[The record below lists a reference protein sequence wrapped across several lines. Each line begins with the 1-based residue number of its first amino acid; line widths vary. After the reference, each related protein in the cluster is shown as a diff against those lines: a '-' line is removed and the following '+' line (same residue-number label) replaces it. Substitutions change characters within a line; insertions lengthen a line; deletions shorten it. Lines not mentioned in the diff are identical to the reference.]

1 VSILGN
7 RVQRKE
13 DPKLL
18 TGGATYVDNLK
29 LPGAAYVTYVR
40 STMPHARIA
49 SIDVDDARSAPGVI
63 GVFTAADVDLPAMTP
78 TIPMLD
84 QTMTRPFLA
93 DGVVRFAGEAIVAIV
108 TEERY
113 QGEDAAELVF
123 VDYEPLPVVVD
134 PEAAEQSE
142 VVLFPDAGT
151 NVAMRLEF
159 GHDDDLFDG
168 CEVVVRQRMVNQRVA
183 PCPLE
188 VRAVA
193 AEWGDD
199 GRLTFWSSS
208 QNAHGVKGAL
218 TSRLGLDEATVRVI
232 VPDVG
237 GGFGA
242 KLGGSPDELLVAWL
256 ARELARPLRWLET
269 RSESMVALGH
279 GRAQVQ
285 QVELGGRRDGTFE
298 AYRLTILQDAGA
310 YPDVGAVLPFM
321 SRLMTTGVYDV
332 AKAECDAVSVVTNT
346 TPIVSYRGAGRP
358 EAAAALER
366 AVDLFATEIGADP
379 AELRRRNF
387 IAKDAFPYTTPVGTT
402 YDCGDYERALDLVLQ
417 TADYAA
423 LRAEQAQRRARG
435 DVRQLGLGLA
445 VYVEVTAGPFADK
458 EWGGLEVRA
467 DGTALVRTG
476 ISPHGQGHHTS
487 LAMIA
492 SDALG
497 IPIDDIEVV
506 HGDTDAVPQGGGTS
520 ASRSLQI
527 GGTAVLQASEQVVD
541 QARHLAAALLEAN
554 PDDVVLDKV
563 NGRFHVAGT
572 PTIGRTWSEL
582 AAESQSS
589 ESESSESESSESE
602 SGTRGGLRAELVFEA
617 ASPTFP
623 FGAHLAVVEVDM
635 ETGRVELQ
643 RLVAVD
649 DAGRILNPLMAE
661 GQIHGGLAQGVAQA
675 LLEEVRYDDDGNPL
689 TTNLADY
696 AFVSAVELPSF
707 ETVSM
712 ETPTPVNPLGA
723 KGIGESGSIG
733 STPAVQNAV
742 VDALSHL
749 GVRHVDMPA
758 TPERVWRAI
767 RGTVTS

>member
-1 VSILGN
+1 MSILGN

-13 DPKLL
+13 DPSLL
-18 TGGATYVDNLK
+18 TGGATYVDNLP
-29 LPGAAYVTYVR
+29 LAGAAYVTYVR
-40 STMPHARIA
+40 STMAHARIG
-49 SIDVDDARSAPGVI
+49 SIDVGEARAAPGVI
-63 GVFTAADVDLPAMTP
+63 GVFTAADVDLPPMTP

-93 DGVVRFAGEAIVAIV
+93 DGVVRFVGDLVAAVV

-113 QGEDAAELVF
+113 QGEDAAEMVF
-123 VDYEPLPVVVD
+123 VEYEPLPAVVD

-151 NVAMRLEF
+151 NVTARLMF
-159 GHDDDLFDG
+159 GHSDDLFDG
-168 CEVVVRQRMVNQRVA
+168 CDVVVRQRIVNQRVA

-199 GRLTFWSSS
+199 GRLTYWASS

-218 TSRLGLDEATVRVI
+218 ASRLGLDEASVRVI

-242 KLGGSPDELLVAWL
+242 KIGGTPDELLVAWL
-256 ARELARPLRWLET
+256 ARRLERPLRWLET
-269 RSESMVALGH
+269 RSESMVGLGH

-285 QVELGGRRDGTFE
+285 QVELGGRRDGTLE

-310 YPDVGAVLPFM
+310 YPEVGGILPFM
-321 SRLMTTGVYDV
+321 SRMMTTGVYDI
-332 AKAECDAVSVVTNT
+332 AKAECNAVSVVTNT
-346 TPIVSYRGAGRP
+346 TPVVAYRGAGRP

-366 AVDLFATEIGADP
+366 VVDLFATEIGADP
-379 AELRRRNF
+379 AEVRRRNF
-387 IAKDAFPYTTPVGTT
+387 IPKDAFPYTTAVGTT
-402 YDCGDYERALDLVLQ
+402 YDCGDYERALDLVLE
-417 TADYAA
+417 TADYGA
-423 LRAEQAQRRARG
+423 LRAEQAQRREHN
-435 DVRQLGLGLA
+435 DVRQLGIGLA
-445 VYVEVTAGPFADK
+445 VYVEVTAGPFPDK
-458 EWGGLEVRA
+458 EWGGIEVRA

-497 IPIDDIEVV
+497 IPMDDIEVV
-506 HGDTDAVPQGGGTS
+506 HGDTDTVPQGSGTA

-527 GGTAVLQASEQVVD
+527 GGTAVLQASEQVVE
-541 QARHLAAALLEAN
+541 QARHLAAQLLEAI

-563 NGRFHVAGT
+563 GGRFHVAGT
-572 PTIGRTWSEL
+572 PTIGRSWSEV
-582 AAESQSS
+582 A
-589 ESESSESESSESE
+589 SE
-602 SGTRGGLRAELVFEA
+602 SGSAEGGSGGGLRAELVFEA
-617 ASPTFP
+617 SSPTFP

-649 DAGRILNPLMAE
+649 DAGRILNPMLAE
-661 GQIHGGLAQGVAQA
+661 GQIHGGLAQGAAQA

-689 TTNLADY
+689 TTNFADY
-696 AFVSAVELPSF
+696 AFITAVELPSF

-742 VDALSHL
+742 VDALAHL
-749 GVRHVDMPA
+749 GVRHIGMPT

-767 RGTVTS
+767 KEATAG

>member
-1 VSILGN
+1 M
-7 RVQRKE
+7 
-13 DPKLL
+13 
-18 TGGATYVDNLK
+18 
-29 LPGAAYVTYVR
+29 TYVR

-63 GVFTAADVDLPAMTP
+63 GVFTAADIDLPPMMP

-84 QTMTRPFLA
+84 QTMARPYLA
-93 DGVVRFAGEAIVAIV
+93 DGVVRFVGDLVAAVV

-123 VDYEPLPVVVD
+123 VDYEPLPAVVD

-142 VVLFPDAGT
+142 VVLFPDAGS

-159 GHDDDLFDG
+159 GHGDDLFDG
-168 CEVVVRQRMVNQRVA
+168 CDVVVRQRIVNQRVA

-208 QNAHGVKGAL
+208 QNAHGVKSAL
-218 TSRLGLDEATVRVI
+218 ASQLGLDEASVRVI

-237 GGFGA
+237 GSFGA
-242 KLGGSPDELLVAWL
+242 KLGGTPDELLVAWL
-256 ARELARPLRWLET
+256 ARRLERPVRWLET
-269 RSESMVALGH
+269 RSESMVGLGH

-285 QVELGGRRDGTFE
+285 QVELGGRRDGTLE

-310 YPDVGAVLPFM
+310 YPAIGAILPFM
-321 SRLMTTGVYDV
+321 SRLMTTGVYDI
-332 AKAECDAVSVVTNT
+332 AKAECNAVSVVTNT
-346 TPIVSYRGAGRP
+346 TQVVAYRGAGRP

-366 AVDLFATEIGADP
+366 VVDLFATEIGADP
-379 AELRRRNF
+379 AEVRRRNF
-387 IAKDAFPYTTPVGTT
+387 IPKDAFPYTTAVGTT
-402 YDCGDYERALDLVLQ
+402 YDCGDYERALDLVLE

-423 LRAEQAQRRARG
+423 LRAEQAQRRERD
-435 DVRQLGLGLA
+435 DVRQLGIGLA
-445 VYVEVTAGPFADK
+445 VYVEITAGPFPDK
-458 EWGGLEVRA
+458 EWGGIDVRA

-476 ISPHGQGHHTS
+476 VSAHGQGHHTS

-492 SDALG
+492 SEALG
-497 IPIDDIEVV
+497 IPMDDIEVV
-506 HGDTDAVPQGGGTS
+506 HGDTDAVPQGSGTG
-520 ASRSLQI
+520 ASRSMQI
-527 GGTAVLQASEQVVD
+527 GGTAVLQASEQVVE
-541 QARHLAAALLEAN
+541 QARHLAAQLLEAN

-563 NGRFHVAGT
+563 GGRFHVAGT
-572 PTIGRTWSEL
+572 PTIGRTWSEV
-582 AAESQSS
+582 AAEAGSAERRSA
-589 ESESSESESSESE
+589 EGE
-602 SGTRGGLRAELVFEA
+602 RGGLRAELVFEA
-617 ASPTFP
+617 SSPTFP

-649 DAGRILNPLMAE
+649 DAGRILNPLLAE
-661 GQIHGGLAQGVAQA
+661 GQIHGGLAQGAAQA

-696 AFVSAVELPSF
+696 AFISAVELPSF

-712 ETPTPVNPLGA
+712 ETPTPINPLGA

-742 VDALSHL
+742 VDALSHV
-749 GVRHVDMPA
+749 GVRHLDMPA

-767 RGTVTS
+767 QGTVTS

>member
-13 DPKLL
+13 DPNLL
-18 TGGATYVDNLK
+18 TGGATYVDNLE

-40 STMPHARIA
+40 STRPHARIA

-63 GVFTAADVDLPAMTP
+63 GVFTAADIDLPPMVP

-84 QTMTRPFLA
+84 QTMARPYLA
-93 DGVVRFAGEAIVAIV
+93 DGVVRFVGDLVVAVV

-113 QGEDAAELVF
+113 QGEDAAEMVF
-123 VDYEPLPVVVD
+123 VDYEPLPAVVD

-142 VVLFPDAGT
+142 VVLFPDAGS

-159 GHDDDLFDG
+159 GHSDDLFDG
-168 CEVVVRQRMVNQRVA
+168 CDVVVRQRIVNQRVA

-208 QNAHGVKGAL
+208 QNAHGVKSAL
-218 TSRLGLDEATVRVI
+218 VSQLGLDEASVRVI

-237 GGFGA
+237 GSFGA
-242 KLGGSPDELLVAWL
+242 KLGGTPDELLVAWL
-256 ARELARPLRWLET
+256 ARRLERPLRWLET
-269 RSESMVALGH
+269 RSESMIGLGH

-285 QVELGGRRDGTFE
+285 QVELGGRRDGTLE

-310 YPDVGAVLPFM
+310 YPAIGAILPFM
-321 SRLMTTGVYDV
+321 SRLMTTGVYDI
-332 AKAECDAVSVVTNT
+332 AKAEFNAVSVVTNT
-346 TPIVSYRGAGRP
+346 TQVVAYRGAGRP

-366 AVDLFATEIGADP
+366 VVDLFATEIGADP
-379 AELRRRNF
+379 AEVRRRNF
-387 IAKDAFPYTTPVGTT
+387 IPKDAFPYTTAVGTT
-402 YDCGDYERALDLVLQ
+402 YDCGDYERALDLVLE
-417 TADYAA
+417 TADYTA
-423 LRAEQAQRRARG
+423 LRAEQAQRRERN
-435 DVRQLGLGLA
+435 DVRQLGIGLA
-445 VYVEVTAGPFADK
+445 VYVEITAGPFPDK
-458 EWGGLEVRA
+458 EWGALEVRA

-506 HGDTDAVPQGGGTS
+506 HGDTDAVPQGSGTGG
-520 ASRSLQI
+520 SRSMQI
-527 GGTAVLQASEQVVD
+527 GGTAVLQASEQVVE
-541 QARHLAAALLEAN
+541 QARHLAAQLLEAN

-563 NGRFHVAGT
+563 GGRFHVAGT
-572 PTIGRTWSEL
+572 PTIGRTWSEV
-582 AAESQSS
+582 AAESQST
-589 ESESSESESSESE
+589 ESQ
-602 SGTRGGLRAELVFEA
+602 SGAPAGLRAELVFEA
-617 ASPTFP
+617 SSPTFP

-649 DAGRILNPLMAE
+649 DAGRILNPLLAE
-661 GQIHGGLAQGVAQA
+661 GQIHGGLAQGAAQA

-696 AFVSAVELPSF
+696 AFISAVELPSF

-712 ETPTPVNPLGA
+712 ETPTPINPLGA

-742 VDALSHL
+742 VDALSHV
-749 GVRHVDMPA
+749 GVRHLDMPA

-767 RGTVTS
+767 QGTVTS

>member
-18 TGGATYVDNLK
+18 TGGATYVDNLP
-29 LPGAAYVTYVR
+29 LAGAAHVTYVR
-40 STMPHARIA
+40 STIAHARIA
-49 SIDVDDARSAPGVI
+49 SIEVDEARAAPGVI
-63 GVFTAADVDLPAMTP
+63 GVFTAADIDLPMMTP
-78 TIPMLD
+78 GIPLLD
-84 QTMTRPFLA
+84 QAMARPYLA
-93 DGVVRFAGEAIVAIV
+93 DGVVRFAGEAVAAIV

-123 VDYEPLPVVVD
+123 VDYEPLPAVVD

-142 VVLFPDAGT
+142 VVLFPDAGS
-151 NVAMRLEF
+151 NVTMRLMFEH
-159 GHDDDLFDG
+159 HDGLFDE
-168 CEVVVRQRMVNQRVA
+168 CDVVVRQRMVNQRVA

-218 TSRLGLDEATVRVI
+218 ALRLGLDEADVRVI

-242 KLGGSPDELLVAWL
+242 KLGGTPDELLVAWL
-256 ARELARPLRWLET
+256 ARRLKRPLRWLET
-269 RSESMVALGH
+269 RSESMVSLGH

-285 QVELGGRRDGTFE
+285 QVELGGKRDGTFE

-310 YPDVGAVLPFM
+310 YPDIGAVLPFM
-321 SRLMTTGVYDV
+321 SRLMTTGVYEIGR
-332 AKAECDAVSVVTNT
+332 AECNAVSVVTNT

-379 AELRRRNF
+379 AEVRRRNF
-387 IAKDAFPYTTPVGTT
+387 IPKDAFPYTTAVGTT
-402 YDCGDYERALDLVLQ
+402 YDCGDYERALDLVLE
-417 TADYAA
+417 TADYTA
-423 LRAEQAQRRARG
+423 LRAEQAQRRARN
-435 DVRQLGLGLA
+435 DVRQLGIGLA
-445 VYVEVTAGPFADK
+445 VYVEVTAGPFPDK

-497 IPIDDIEVV
+497 IPIDAIEVV

-520 ASRSLQI
+520 ASRSLQV

-541 QARHLAAALLEAN
+541 RARHLAAQLLEAN

-563 NGRFHVAGT
+563 SGRFHVAGT
-572 PTIGRTWSEL
+572 PTIGRTWSEV
-582 AAESQSS
+582 ATEAQGEST
-589 ESESSESESSESE
+589 EGEA
-602 SGTRGGLRAELVFEA
+602 GARGGLRAELVFEA
-617 ASPTFP
+617 SSPTFP

-635 ETGRVELQ
+635 DTGRVELQ

-649 DAGRILNPLMAE
+649 DAGRILNPLLAE
-661 GQIHGGLAQGVAQA
+661 GQIHGGLAQGAAQA
-675 LLEEVRYDDDGNPL
+675 LMEEVRYDDDGNPL

-696 AFVSAVELPSF
+696 AFISAAELPSF

-742 VDALSHL
+742 IDALAHL
-749 GVRHVDMPA
+749 GVRHLDMPA
-758 TPERVWRAI
+758 TSERVWQAI
-767 RGTVTS
+767 QGRMTS

>member
-1 VSILGN
+1 MSILGN

-13 DPKLL
+13 DPRLL
-18 TGGATYVDNLK
+18 TGGATYVDNLR

-40 STMPHARIA
+40 STMAHARIA

-63 GVFTAADVDLPAMTP
+63 GVFTAADIDLPPMTP
-78 TIPMLD
+78 GIPLLD
-84 QTMTRPFLA
+84 QAMVRPFLA
-93 DGVVRFAGEAIVAIV
+93 DGVVRFAGEAIAAIV
-108 TEERY
+108 TEERS

-123 VDYEPLPVVVD
+123 VDYEPLPAVVD

-142 VVLFPDAGT
+142 VVLFPDAGSNIT
-151 NVAMRLEF
+151 MRLMFE
-159 GHDDDLFDG
+159 HRDDLFDG
-168 CEVVVRQRMVNQRVA
+168 CDVVVRQRIVNQRVA

-188 VRAVA
+188 VRSA
-193 AEWGDD
+193 AAQWGDD
-199 GRLTFWSSS
+199 GRLTFWSTS
-208 QNAHGVKGAL
+208 QNAHSVKGAL
-218 TSRLGLDEATVRVI
+218 ATRLGLDEAAVRVI

-242 KLGGSPDELLVAWL
+242 KLGGTPDELLVAWL
-256 ARELARPLRWLET
+256 ARQLSRPVRWLET
-269 RSESMVALGH
+269 RSESMVSLGH

-310 YPDVGAVLPFM
+310 YPDIGAVLPFM
-321 SRLMTTGVYDV
+321 SRLMTTGVYGI
-332 AKAECDAVSVVTNT
+332 ARAECNAVSVVTNT
-346 TPIVSYRGAGRP
+346 TPMVSYRGAGRP

-366 AVDLFATEIGADP
+366 VVDLFASEIGADP

-387 IAKDAFPYTTPVGTT
+387 IPKDEFPYTTPVGTT
-402 YDCGDYERALDLVLQ
+402 YDCGDYERALDLVLE
-417 TADYAA
+417 TADYTA
-423 LRAEQAQRRARG
+423 LRAEQAQRRARN
-435 DVRQLGLGLA
+435 DVRQLGIGLA
-445 VYVEVTAGPFADK
+445 VYVEVTAGPFPDK

-467 DGTALVRTG
+467 DGTVLVRTG

-527 GGTAVLQASEQVVD
+527 GGTAVLQASEQVVE
-541 QARHLAAALLEAN
+541 QARHLAAQLLEAN
-554 PDDVVLDKV
+554 PDDVLLDKAG
-563 NGRFHVAGT
+563 GRFHVAGT
-572 PTIGRTWSEL
+572 PTIGRSWSEVATEAQGQSAEGD
-582 AAESQSS
+582 AAAQ
-589 ESESSESESSESE
+589 
-602 SGTRGGLRAELVFEA
+602 GGLRAELVFEA
-617 ASPTFP
+617 SSPTFP

-649 DAGRILNPLMAE
+649 DAGRILNPLLAE
-661 GQIHGGLAQGVAQA
+661 GQIHGGLAQGAAQA

-696 AFVSAVELPSF
+696 AFVSAAELPPF

-742 VDALSHL
+742 IDALSHV
-749 GVRHVDMPA
+749 GVRHLDMPA
-758 TPERVWRAI
+758 TPERVWQAI
-767 RGTVTS
+767 RGMIKS

>member
-7 RVQRKE
+7 RVLRKE

-18 TGGATYVDNLK
+18 TGGATYVDNLP

-40 STMPHARIA
+40 STMAHARIA
-49 SIDVDDARSAPGVI
+49 SIDVNDARSMPGVI
-63 GVFTAADVDLPAMTP
+63 AVFTAADVDLAPMPPSLPLVNQAMA
-78 TIPMLD
+78 
-84 QTMTRPFLA
+84 RPFLA
-93 DGVVRFAGEAIVAIV
+93 DGVVRCVGEAVAVLV

-113 QGEDAAELVF
+113 QGEDAAEMVF
-123 VDYEPLPVVVD
+123 VDYEPLPMVVD

-142 VVLFPDAGT
+142 VILFPDVGS
-151 NVAMRLEF
+151 NVALRLDF
-159 GHDDDLFDG
+159 GHSDDLFAE
-168 CEVVVRQRMVNQRVA
+168 CEVVVQQRIVNQRVA

-193 AEWGDD
+193 AQWGDD

-208 QNAHGVKGAL
+208 QNAHSVKGILVA
-218 TSRLGLDEATVRVI
+218 RLGIDEAAVRVI

-242 KLGGSPDELLVAWL
+242 KAGAAADEVLVAWL
-256 ARELARPLRWLET
+256 ARRTGRPLRWVET
-269 RSESMVALGH
+269 RSESMLALGH

-285 QVELGGRRDGTFE
+285 QIELGGKRDGTID

-310 YPDVGAVLPFM
+310 YPEVGAALPFM
-321 SRLMTTGVYDV
+321 SRMMTTGVY
-332 AKAECDAVSVVTNT
+332 AIPKAEFNAVSVVTNT
-346 TPIVSYRGAGRP
+346 ASTVAYRGAGRP
-358 EAAAALER
+358 EAAAAIER
-366 AVDLFATEIGADP
+366 GIDIWASELGIDP
-379 AELRRRNF
+379 VEARRRNL
-387 IAKDAFPYTTPVGTT
+387 ITKDAFPYTTPVGTT
-402 YDCGDYERALDLVLQ
+402 YDVGDYERAMDLVLE
-417 TADYAA
+417 AAGYSA
-423 LRAEQAQRRARG
+423 LRDEQSQRRARR
-435 DVRQLGLGLA
+435 DVRQLGIGLA
-445 VYVEVTAGPFADK
+445 VYVEVTAGPFPDK
-458 EWGGLEVRA
+458 EWGALEVRP

-476 ISPHGQGHHTS
+476 LSPHGQGHHTS

-520 ASRSLQI
+520 GSRSIQI

-541 QARHLAAALLEAN
+541 QARHLAAQLLEAN

-563 NGRFHVAGT
+563 GGRFHVAGT
-572 PTIGRTWSEL
+572 PTIGRTWGEV
-582 AAESQSS
+582 AAEARSGGSSSGQSS
-589 ESESSESESSESE
+589 
-602 SGTRGGLRAELVFEA
+602 GLHAELIFEA
-617 ASPTFP
+617 TTPTFP

-649 DAGRILNPLMAE
+649 DAGRILNPLLAE

-696 AFVSAVELPSF
+696 AFVSATELPSF
-707 ETVSM
+707 ETMSM

-749 GVRHVDMPA
+749 GVRHLDMPA
-758 TPERVWRAI
+758 APERVWRAI
-767 RGTVTS
+767 QEARA

>member
-18 TGGATYVDNLK
+18 TGGATYVDSLP
-29 LPGAAYVTYVR
+29 LPGAGYVTFVR
-40 STMPHARIA
+40 STMAHARLA
-49 SIDVDDARSAPGVI
+49 SVDVDEARAAPGVVA
-63 GVFTAADVDLPAMTP
+63 VFTAADIDLEPAKPSM
-78 TIPMLD
+78 PMID
-84 QTMTRPFLA
+84 QNMARPFLA
-93 DGVVRFAGEAIVAIV
+93 DGVVRCVGEPIAAVV
-108 TEERY
+108 TDERY
-113 QGEDAAELVF
+113 QGEDAVEMVL

-134 PEAAEQSE
+134 PESAEQSE
-142 VVLFPDAGT
+142 VILFPDAGT
-151 NVAMRLEF
+151 NVALRLEF
-159 GHDDDLFDG
+159 GRSDDLFDG
-168 CEVVVRQRMVNQRVA
+168 CEVVARQRIVNQRVA

-193 AEWGDD
+193 ARWGDD

-208 QNAHGVKGAL
+208 QNAHSVKGTLSAN
-218 TSRLGLDEATVRVI
+218 LGLDESAVRVI

-242 KLGGSPDELLVAWL
+242 KAGVKSDEVLVAWI
-256 ARELARPLRWLET
+256 ARRLGRPMRWLET
-269 RSESMVALGH
+269 RSESMLALGH

-285 QVELGGRRDGTFE
+285 QVEVGGRRDGTID

-310 YPDVGAVLPFM
+310 YPEVGAVLPFM
-321 SRLMTTGVYDV
+321 SRLMTTGVYRIP
-332 AKAECDAVSVVTNT
+332 KAEFNAVSVVTNT
-346 TPIVSYRGAGRP
+346 ASTVAYRGAGRP
-358 EAAAALER
+358 EAAAAIER
-366 AVDLFATEIGADP
+366 GVDVFA
-379 AELRRRNF
+379 AELGLDPVDVRRRNL
-387 IAKDAFPYTTPVGTT
+387 IAKDAFPYTTAVGTV
-402 YDCGDYERALDLVLQ
+402 YDVGDYERALDLLLE
-417 TADYAA
+417 TAGYAA
-423 LRAEQAQRRARG
+423 LRDEQAQRRARA
-435 DVRQLGLGLA
+435 DVHQLGLGLA

-458 EWGGLEVRA
+458 EWGALEVRP

-476 ISPHGQGHHTS
+476 LSPHGQGHQTS

-492 SDALG
+492 SDTLG
-497 IPIDDIEVV
+497 IPIDAIEVV
-506 HGDTDAVPQGGGTS
+506 HGDTDAIPQGGGT
-520 ASRSLQI
+520 AGSRSIQL

-541 QARHLAAALLEAN
+541 QARQVAAQLLEAN

-563 NGRFHVAGT
+563 GGRFHVAGT
-572 PTIGRTWSEL
+572 PTIGRTWGEL
-582 AAESQSS
+582 AAEAQSG
-589 ESESSESESSESE
+589 EA
-602 SGTRGGLRAELVFEA
+602 GGLRAELIFQ
-617 ASPTFP
+617 ASQPTFP

-643 RLVAVD
+643 RFVAVD
-649 DAGRILNPLMAE
+649 DAGRILNPLLAE
-661 GQIHGGLAQGVAQA
+661 GQIHGGLAQGAAQA
-675 LLEEVRYDDDGNPL
+675 LLEEVRYDEDGNPL

-696 AFVSAVELPSF
+696 AFISATELPSF

-767 RGTVTS
+767 REARA